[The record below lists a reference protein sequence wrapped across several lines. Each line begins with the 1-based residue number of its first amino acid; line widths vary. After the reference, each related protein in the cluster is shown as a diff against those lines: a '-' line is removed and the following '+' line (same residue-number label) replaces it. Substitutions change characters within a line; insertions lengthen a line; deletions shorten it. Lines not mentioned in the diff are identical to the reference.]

1 MSLTYPEDTT
11 IPFDHRIDSRRAD
24 LPADEPFVPVYA
36 RRGKA
41 RGGRGK
47 IKTWMILAP
56 VGVLTLGGIGAMM
69 AMNGGDEVPTPLV
82 EPARTGPVLS
92 VAPTATP
99 ETVLTPA
106 LTPGPVVAA
115 PVVREAAPTRANAP
129 ARAPAPAAVTPR
141 VETAAPAVP
150 AGPQPY
156 APASAAPS
164 TATLNTAPVAPAT
177 PPVIVLEPVG

>member
-24 LPADEPFVPVYA
+24 PPADEPFVPIYA

-41 RGGRGK
+41 RGGQGK

-92 VAPTATP
+92 VAPTAP
-99 ETVLTPA
+99 PDAA
-106 LTPGPVVAA
+106 LTPGPIVAA
-115 PVVREAAPTRANAP
+115 TVVREAAPTRANAP
-129 ARAPAPAAVTPR
+129 APVAVTPR

-156 APASAAPS
+156 APASAAPP
-164 TATLNTAPVAPAT
+164 TATLNTAPAAPAT
-177 PPVIVLEPVG
+177 PPVIVVEPVG